1 MALTHPVKNALI
13 IGTGLGLALIIGA
26 TQAHAQ
32 TKPKAKSA
40 QIREEAY
47 SKYDFLAQ
55 ESTQS
60 FIARMITEHG
70 FNESELKRA
79 FSLTKHRAQAKR
91 LMDPPAVT
99 FRRSWEVYRSRYL
112 DDFRVRQG
120 LQFWNEHKTAIEAA
134 SAKFGVPQE
143 VIVAIIGVETVYGRV
158 TGDFRVLDVLATLAF
173 DYPRREKFFREELEQ
188 FLLLARDQN
197 WDLLSIKGSFAGAI
211 GYPQFMPG
219 SIRRH
224 AIDFS
229 GDNKIDLL
237 GNPADA
243 VGSVANF
250 FINHGWTPGQISYH
264 KVVVSDSARAQELIA
279 QGIKPSFTRL
289 QLEERGVIF
298 GPSEASELVT
308 LSPAGQAPA
317 ADPTL
322 YALIEFPTPDKPS
335 EWIAATN
342 NFYTVTRYNQSSF
355 YALAVLHLA
364 QALKTLSRENS
375 GR

>member
-1 MALTHPVKNALI
+1 MAQSKI
-13 IGTGLGLALIIGA
+13 
-26 TQAHAQ
+26 
-32 TKPKAKSA
+32 KASP
-40 QIREEAY
+40 IREDVY
-47 SKYDFLAQ
+47 SKYDFLSQ
-55 ESTQS
+55 EAVQN
-60 FIARMITEHG
+60 FIARMVSEHG

-79 FSLTKHRAQAKR
+79 FSAAKHRAQAKR

-99 FRRSWEVYRSRYL
+99 FRRSWETYRGRYL
-112 DDFRVRQG
+112 DEFRVRQG
-120 LQFWNEHKTAIEAA
+120 LQFWQENKTAIEAA

-158 TGDFRVLDVLATLAF
+158 TGDFRVIDVLATLAF
-173 DYPRREKFFREELEQ
+173 DYPRRENFFRQELEQ

-197 WDLLSIKGSFAGAI
+197 WDLMSIKGSFAGAI

-229 GDNKIDLL
+229 GDNRIDLL
-237 GNPADA
+237 ASPADA

-250 FINHGWTPGQISYH
+250 FVNHGWIAGQLSYQN
-264 KVVVSDSARAQELIA
+264 VVVSDPARVQELVS
-279 QGIKPSFTRL
+279 QGIQPAFTRS
-289 QLEERGVIF
+289 QLEERGVTFAPRETI
-298 GPSEASELVT
+298 PSVT
-308 LSPAGQAPA
+308 LSPAGQAPTV
-317 ADPTL
+317 DPLL
-322 YALIEFPTPDKPS
+322 YALIEFPTPNKPS
-335 EWIAATN
+335 EWIAATS

-364 QALKTLSRENS
+364 EALKALPRENT